1 MKMYVTN
8 GGLGERP
15 TAAPDGWQFGEN
27 PRLTTPVTGVEIY
40 IAVEGTKQ
48 GKFKGDSPVKAFKD
62 QNRVLK
68 FSYSV
73 VSPRDVSTGQAR
85 GKRQHKP
92 IVITRE
98 PGAASPQFFTALV
111 TNELLKSVAIHFIRG
126 TSTGVE
132 ELQQIITLTNATV
145 SDFRQYVGDDGR
157 WLEDVA
163 FAFQQIQIENK
174 PGATIAADSWTTG
187 AR

>member
-1 MKMYVTN
+1 MYVTN
-8 GGLGERP
+8 TGLGERP
-15 TAAPDGWQFGEN
+15 PAALDGSHFGEN
-27 PRLTTPVTGVEIY
+27 PRLTTPARSVEIF

-48 GKFKGDSPVKAFKD
+48 GKFKGESPVMAFKD
-62 QNRVLK
+62 QSRVLK
-68 FSYSV
+68 FSYGV

-111 TNELLKSVAIHFIRG
+111 TNEALKPVVIKFVRANA
-126 TSTGVE
+126 TGVNE
-132 ELQQIITLTNATV
+132 VQQIITLTNPTI

-163 FAFQQIQIENK
+163 FVFQQIQIENIPSK
-174 PGATIAADSWTTG
+174 IVAADSWL
-187 AR
+187 ARAA

>member
-1 MKMYVTN
+1 MYVTN
-8 GGLGERP
+8 TGLGERP
-15 TAAPDGWQFGEN
+15 PAALDGWHFGAN
-27 PRLTTPVTGVEIY
+27 PRLTTPASAVQIRVV
-40 IAVEGTKQ
+40 VEGTRQ
-48 GKFKGDSPVKAFKD
+48 GKFKPDSPVMPSKD
-62 QNRVLK
+62 QSRVLK
-68 FSYSV
+68 FSYGV
-73 VSPRDVSTGQAR
+73 VSPRDVSTGQPS

-92 IVITRE
+92 IVITKE

-174 PGATIAADSWTTG
+174 PGKTMAVDSWLAG
-187 AR
+187 VR

>member
-1 MKMYVTN
+1 MYLTN
-8 GGLGERP
+8 TSVVERP
-15 TAAPDGWQFGEN
+15 TAARDGSQFGEN
-27 PRLTTPVTGVEIY
+27 PKLATPARPIEIF
-40 IAVEGTKQ
+40 ITVEGTKQ
-48 GKFKGDSPVKAFKD
+48 GKFAGESPVMAFKD
-62 QNRVLK
+62 QSRALK
-68 FSYSV
+68 FSYGV

-98 PGAASPQFFTALV
+98 PGATSPQFFTALV
-111 TNELLKSVAIHFIRG
+111 TNEALKPVVIKFVRANV
-126 TSTGVE
+126 TGVN
-132 ELQQIITLTNATV
+132 ELQQIITLTNPTI

-163 FAFQQIQIENK
+163 FVFQQIQIENK
-174 PGATIAADSWTTG
+174 PGKTMAVDSWLAG

>member
-1 MKMYVTN
+1 MYVTN
-8 GGLGERP
+8 TGVGEREP
-15 TAAPDGWQFGEN
+15 AALDGWYFGEN
-27 PRLTTPVTGVEIY
+27 PRLATPARTVEIY

-48 GKFKGDSPVKAFKD
+48 GKFKGEISTVKGFIG
-62 QNRVLK
+62 QSRVLK
-68 FSYSV
+68 FSYAV
-73 VSPRDVSTGQAR
+73 VSPRDVSTGQPS

-98 PGAASPQFFTALV
+98 PGATSPQFFTALV
-111 TNELLKSVAIHFIRG
+111 TNEVLKSVTIQFLRG
-126 TSTGVE
+126 SVTGVNE
-132 ELQQIITLTNATV
+132 VQQTITLTNASI

-174 PGATIAADSWTTG
+174 PSKTVAVDSW
-187 AR
+187 